1 MELSNA
7 IKLIEAGVNKAQQGT
22 WADLGAG
29 AGLFTRALATLLPK
43 GSTIYAVD
51 ANKSALEKIKA
62 TDGIEL
68 IKIHADFETLSAV
81 QGAGE
86 KIERKPALSAV
97 EGAGGKV
104 EHQPALSAVEGSKA
118 KIERSRD
125 LRFLDGILMANS
137 LHFVKDKISFIKKA
151 ITWLKPDGCFVIVE
165 YNTDKRNTWVPYP
178 ISFES
183 ATELFDSIG
192 CQVKLIGEEKS
203 KYNKEGMYAAVLN
216 QTPQRPKLES

>member
-1 MELSNA
+1 MELSKA
-7 IKLIEAGVNKAQQGT
+7 IDLIKSGVNSPHPSA

-29 AGLFTRALATLLPK
+29 AGLFTRALATLLPN

-51 ANKSALEKIKA
+51 SNKSALEKIKA
-62 TDGIEL
+62 IDGIEL

-86 KIERKPALSAV
+86 KIERK
-97 EGAGGKV
+97 
-104 EHQPALSAVEGSKA
+104 PALSAVEGSKA

-183 ATELFDSIG
+183 AKEMFDSIG